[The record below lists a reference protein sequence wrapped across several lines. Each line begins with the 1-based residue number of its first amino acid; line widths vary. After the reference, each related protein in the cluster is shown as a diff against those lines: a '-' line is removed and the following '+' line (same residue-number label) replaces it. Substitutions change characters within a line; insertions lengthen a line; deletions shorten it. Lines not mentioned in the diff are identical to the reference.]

1 MSDTGITLETIDK
14 VSPGADAHIRAN
26 KLPIMT
32 GTDEGDLNCGKCG
45 KAIAEKTSAAAFRQ
59 KIQTE
64 QRLVVECMCG
74 ALNVVP
80 AA

>member
-1 MSDTGITLETIDK
+1 M
-14 VSPGADAHIRAN
+14 V
-26 KLPIMT
+26 

-45 KAIAEKTSAAAFRQ
+45 MALAKGTTPAAFHG

-64 QRLVVECMCG
+64 QRLVVECTCG

-80 AA
+80 KV